1 MNSRMPYPQLL
12 RQLIG
17 LLMCLN
23 SFIVSAGP
31 VDCGTRPIS
40 LGVFP
45 FGYGYYEV
53 NGEGKGTFKDLADEL
68 GKRTG
73 CSFITQVMPLARI
86 WEDLA
91 NGRLDINVGGIQ
103 TVERER
109 VAWFF
114 PYLTAKYSTFLRT
127 SIAPSV
133 RNADD
138 FIGQTTLRFG
148 FVRNGAAGK
157 KNGLWLDRMREAGR
171 LEESANYET
180 LFEKLEKGRIDG
192 LFASPSVS
200 RKYIKDL
207 HLEGQVVVQEWF
219 PDDPGV
225 LAGLMLSR
233 KRFSEAEATRWG
245 TLIQEMRSDGTLE
258 RIFVRHMPVVEAKKQ
273 LYF

>member
-1 MNSRMPYPQLL
+1 MPYPRLL
-12 RQLIG
+12 RQLLG

-23 SFIVSAGP
+23 SFMVSAGP
-31 VDCGTRPIS
+31 VDCSSRPIT
-40 LGVFP
+40 LGFFP
-45 FGYGYYEV
+45 FGYGYYEE
-53 NGEGKGTFKDLADEL
+53 NGVGKGTFKDIADEL
-68 GKRTG
+68 VKRTG
-73 CSFITQVMPLARI
+73 CSSVTQVMPLARI

-91 NGRLDINVGGIQ
+91 NGHLDINIGGIQ
-103 TVERER
+103 TDERDR

-114 PYLTAKYSTFLRT
+114 PYLTAKYSTFLRI
-127 SIAPSV
+127 SIAGSV

-157 KNGLWLDRMREAGR
+157 KNGLWLDKMREAGR

-207 HLEGQVVVQEWF
+207 HLEGQMVVQEWF

-245 TLIQEMRSDGTLE
+245 ALIQQKRRDGTLK
-258 RIFVRHMPVVEAKKQ
+258 RIFESHMPVAEARKQ
-273 LYF
+273 LDF